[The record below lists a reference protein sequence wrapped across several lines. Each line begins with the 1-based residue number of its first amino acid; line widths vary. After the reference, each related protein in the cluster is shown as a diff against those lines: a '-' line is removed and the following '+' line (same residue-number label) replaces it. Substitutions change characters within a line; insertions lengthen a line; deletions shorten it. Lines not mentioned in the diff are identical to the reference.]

1 MPILYR
7 YPSAVAVWGG
17 ARLPTAPLSLLLLL
31 IILVILIIVE
41 FAILIKDCSD
51 TSKRCTGYRY

>member
-1 MPILYR
+1 ML

-31 IILVILIIVE
+31 IIIVE
-41 FAILIKDCSD
+41 FTVLIKDCSD
-51 TSKRCTGYRY
+51 TSKRGTGYRYRY